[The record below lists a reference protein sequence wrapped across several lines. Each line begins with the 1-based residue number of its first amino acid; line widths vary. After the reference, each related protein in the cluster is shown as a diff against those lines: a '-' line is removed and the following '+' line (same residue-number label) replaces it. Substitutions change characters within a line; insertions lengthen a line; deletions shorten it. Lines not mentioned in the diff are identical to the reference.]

1 MFVLT
6 ELTCKKSN
14 NSKMSGNVVNGWLPK
29 CVKKTKTS
37 NLGTELRILS
47 GYENSCEWLQRKS
60 TMGMKKNKTGNI
72 LQIDFLK
79 KI

>member
-1 MFVLT
+1 
-6 ELTCKKSN
+6 
-14 NSKMSGNVVNGWLPK
+14 MSGNVVNGWLPK
-29 CVKKTKTS
+29 YVKETKTS

-79 KI
+79 NYDKIFI